1 MAQGGAVASDQLLLV
16 AQIGGA
22 HGVRGEVKITTF
34 TAEPMALA
42 RYKTLLR
49 QDGSPALVIASARPS
64 KGGLVARIKGV
75 EDRNGAEALRGLKL
89 FISRDSLP
97 PPEDE
102 DEFYLADLIGLAV
115 ETAAGQALGK
125 VKAVQDFGA
134 GDLLEIQPPQGASWW
149 LPFTREAV
157 PQVRIAEGKLIAN
170 PPAVIEADPNEGRD
184 AED

>member
-1 MAQGGAVASDQLLLV
+1 MAQGGAGASDQLLLV

-42 RYKTLLR
+42 NYKTLMR
-49 QDGSPALVIASARPS
+49 QDGSPALTIAAARPS

-75 EDRNGAEALRGLKL
+75 EDRNGAEALRGMKL
-89 FISRDSLP
+89 FIPRDALP

-115 ETAAGQALGK
+115 ETAAGQLLGK
-125 VKAVQDFGA
+125 VKTVQDFGA
-134 GDLLEIQPPQGASWW
+134 GDLLEIQPPQGATWW

-157 PQVRIAEGKLIAN
+157 PEVRIGEGRLIAS
-170 PPAVIEADPNEGRD
+170 PPAVIEADPNEGREGD
-184 AED
+184 D